1 MQIILKSILIS
12 TAMYLVKKRFFSL
25 GISPPRSPPPH
36 PIYKPP
42 LILVGPEPGPFDMQ

>member
-25 GISPPRSPPPH
+25 GISPPRSPPH